1 MFAGAVS
8 IVRVSDVDA
17 DGFPYV
23 ADAAD
28 VFGDGDAIMN
38 DAADLAALLCLGAAS
53 RMATN
58 DTPVTPA
65 GATKPVHR
73 VYQVFRN
80 WNLDRRRVN
89 EWKLMVSGGA
99 ASERRGD
106 FRAPE
111 EAAPVGPPDATE
123 TFSDAFIAQ
132 RTAGDTIVREHGWL
146 GVFRSWV
153 DMASRART
161 DTTSAEVFRPGTPS
175 NRDLSRAMAYLLD
188 ATEGVTP

>member
-1 MFAGAVS
+1 MAF
-8 IVRVSDVDA
+8 IDRVSA
-17 DGFPYV
+17 AEESGFPML
-23 ADAAD
+23 ADPSD
-28 VFGDGDAIMN
+28 VFGDGQSLMN

-53 RMATN
+53 RLTPN
-58 DTPVTPA
+58 DSPVTPA

-73 VYQVFRN
+73 VYQIFRN

-99 ASERRGD
+99 ESERRGD
-106 FRAPE
+106 FRTPE
-111 EAAPVGPPDATE
+111 EATPVDRADATE
-123 TFSDAFIAQ
+123 TFSDALITQ
-132 RTAGDTIVREHGWL
+132 RTAADATVREQGWL
-146 GVFRSWV
+146 TVFRSWV

-161 DTTSAEVFRPGTPS
+161 DTTSTEVFRPGAPS